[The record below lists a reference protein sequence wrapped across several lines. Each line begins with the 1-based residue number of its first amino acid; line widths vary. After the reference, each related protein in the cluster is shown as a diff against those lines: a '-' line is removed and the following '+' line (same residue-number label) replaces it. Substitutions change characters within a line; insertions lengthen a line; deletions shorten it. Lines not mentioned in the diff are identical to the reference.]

1 MTIKSFIAQT
11 PLFNFADRDE
21 DTSGTG
27 IRARASQ
34 PDPGQAM

>member
-1 MTIKSFIAQT
+1 MTIKGFIAQS
-11 PLFNFADRDE
+11 PLFNYVDRDE

-27 IRARASQ
+27 IRAGASQ